1 MVKLQLQLQKL
12 KLTLAVASLTMKVGS
27 MTPLTQLLLLTDP
40 SFNEFGNFACANATG
55 LKALTAEGRLKLLQT
70 LGKGAFSKAINIK
83 QLNMELSLGLTNIPD
98 QTFFGCQQL
107 SDLLLPPNIETI
119 ENNAF
124 ELSGVRKFNH
134 SGLQVNRLGIDLGT
148 DAENKAMYNMF
159 NLQSVDLSG
168 SELAGQSNTVL
179 DNTFSSYNNLS
190 YGGPLG
196 GSPNLQSIS
205 LSPQVISI
213 GNNSF
218 TPLQTLPPGPL
229 PPGPPL
235 TTINMPGI
243 TVLPDYFATGCNA
256 LSTLNVG
263 QLTSIG
269 IYALYNC
276 YSLITLDTS
285 TVTSIGTYGIAG
297 TGVSLLDISSITSL
311 DVGSLSGNLRLTSVT
326 LPTTNLTLPDYC
338 FQGDYA
344 LTTINLNKVSQIE
357 NYTFQKCHSLNTLDL
372 TGLTTSIGNYAFD
385 ECNELVQITL
395 PSTSITIGTNAFQY
409 NISLTTINLQN
420 VLSIGDYAFQECIN
434 LTNVDLSLTTY
445 LGNHIFYNC
454 LNLISV
460 TLPNIINI
468 PDNLF
473 DNCINLPSITLPAS
487 VNSIGSGAFN
497 TCVNLALDANDLQ
510 NIISIGNNA
519 FENCANIISIN
530 LSSIIDGSNLGIS
543 AFQNCAYLTNIIF
556 ANELTSLINDKI
568 FFSCSELISIDL
580 NNITLL
586 LSDTNFNQGIF
597 GICSSLT
604 TIIGLENVTIITN
617 NAFVG
622 CSSLTSVDLT
632 SAITINGAFS
642 NCTGLISA
650 DLSSNT
656 VLQSLNGTFFAC
668 TNLQSIHLPSSIT
681 SLGIA
686 TFDRCSVLTTI
697 DNLENCVNLTEIGTD
712 SFKLCTSLTSI
723 ILPSSI
729 LSIGASAFK
738 GCSLLNTFTLPLNII
753 SINITNFFGSF
764 ENCPNLTT
772 INYWNAGTID
782 LSTVFPNPSTT
793 STPDYTNMTFNY
805 YTTDNSNW
813 YTISIQI
820 CTGFNGSN
828 IGSIFIP
835 NIICTSIAPSAF
847 QNCTSL
853 TGVTIPESVTSIGDY
868 AFDGCINNKTIIFDP
883 PHTLTIGNHSFEN
896 NTNIT
901 TLYIPEFVTSI
912 GDYAFYGCTSLT
924 IITIVNP
931 NTIIGYQAFGN
942 CPSLKIVYYCGK
954 QYYFPSNIKVIC
966 CFNEDTK
973 ILCLN
978 ENLEEVYIPIQNIRK
993 GTLVKSYKYGYRKV
1007 DAIGKGTM
1015 INDPTDWTK
1024 CMYKLP
1030 KINNINPNAL
1040 DDLIITGRHSILVD
1054 NLPYHIKQK
1063 QEKLIKLIDR
1073 KINDKYLLL
1082 AGQCK
1087 EFMQITTNEVYTYYH
1102 FILENDEDEN
1112 KKYGIWANG
1121 ILAETTTKQDFNR
1134 QQFILL

>member
-1 MVKLQLQLQKL
+1 MPQLTLQLS
-12 KLTLAVASLTMKVGS
+12 SLS
-27 MTPLTQLLLLTDP
+27 MNAGAITPLTQLLVLTDP

-55 LKALTAEGRLKLLQT
+55 LKAIKAVGALERLST
-70 LGKGAFSKAINIK
+70 MGIGVFARSMSMK
-83 QLNMELSLGLTNIPD
+83 QLEMKLPLNLTNIPD
-98 QTFFGCQQL
+98 NTFYGCQNMT
-107 SDLLLPPNIETI
+107 DLQLPPNIETI
-119 ENNAF
+119 GNSAF
-124 ELSGVRKFNH
+124 QLSGVRKFNN
-134 SGLQVNRLGIDLGT
+134 SGLQLKYLGIG
-148 DAENKAMYNMF
+148 AESNVMYNMLK
-159 NLQSVDLSG
+159 LQSVDLSG
-168 SELAGQSNTVL
+168 SELVGQSNTVL

-218 TPLQTLPPGPL
+218 TPLQTLPPEPL
-229 PPGPPL
+229 PLRPPL
-235 TTINMPGI
+235 TTINMYGI

-269 IYALYNC
+269 NYALYNC

-338 FQGDYA
+338 FQGDYI
-344 LTTINLNKVSQIE
+344 LNTIVNLNKVSQIG

-409 NISLTTINLQN
+409 NISLTTINLEN

-434 LTNVDLSLTTY
+434 LTNVDVSLTTY

-460 TLPNIINI
+460 TLPNIIINI
-468 PDNLF
+468 SDNLF
-473 DNCINLPSITLPAS
+473 DSCINLPNIILPTS
-487 VNSIGSGAFN
+487 VNSIGAGAFN
-497 TCVNLALDANDLQ
+497 TCVNLALGANDLQ

-556 ANELTSLINDKI
+556 ADELTSLINDKI
-568 FFSCSELISIDL
+568 FFSCSGLISIDL
-580 NNITLL
+580 KNITSL
-586 LSDTNFNQGIF
+586 LSDSINNTGIF
-597 GICSSLT
+597 GLCSSLT
-604 TIIGLENVTIITN
+604 TIVGLKNVTIITN
-617 NAFVG
+617 NAFFG

-632 SAITINGAFS
+632 SAVTINGAFS

-656 VLQSLNGTFFAC
+656 VLQSLNGTFFDC
-668 TNLQSIHLPSSIT
+668 TSLQFIYLPSSIT

-686 TFDRCSVLTTI
+686 TFDRCSSLTTI
-697 DNLENCVNLTEIGTD
+697 DNLENCINLTEIGND
-712 SFKLCTSLTSI
+712 SFKLCKSLTSI
-723 ILPSSI
+723 ILPLSI
-729 LSIGASAFK
+729 LSIGANAFK

-764 ENCPNLTT
+764 ENCPNLKT

-782 LSTVFPNPSTT
+782 LSTVFPNPSLSTT
-793 STPDYTNMTFNY
+793 PNYTIMTFNY
-805 YTTDNSNW
+805 YTTNNSNW
-813 YTISIQI
+813 YTISEQI

-828 IGSIFIP
+828 IQSIFIP

-868 AFDGCINNKTIIFDP
+868 AFDGCTNNKTIIFDP
-883 PHTLTIGNHSFEN
+883 PHTLTIGNHSFQN
-896 NTNIT
+896 NTSIK
-901 TLYIPEFVTSI
+901 TLYIPEFVTNI

-931 NTIIGYQAFGN
+931 NTIIGYKAFGN

-954 QYYFPSNIKVIC
+954 AYHFPSKVKVIC
-966 CFNEDTK
+966 CFNEDTQ
-973 ILCLN
+973 ILCIN
-978 ENLEEVYIPIQNIRK
+978 ENLEEVYIPIQDIRK
-993 GTLVKSYKYGYRKV
+993 GTIVKSYKYGPKKV
-1007 DAIGKGTM
+1007 EAVGKGTM

-1024 CMYKLP
+1024 CMYTLP
-1030 KINNINPNAL
+1030 KNNNINPNSL

-1054 NLPYHIKQK
+1054 NLPQHIKQK
-1063 QEKLIKLIDR
+1063 QDKLIKPLNR
-1073 KINDKYLLL
+1073 VINNKYLLI
-1082 AGQCK
+1082 AGQCE
-1087 EFMQITTNEVYTYYH
+1087 EFTQITTNEVYTYYH
-1102 FILENDEDEN
+1102 FILENDGDEN

-1121 ILAETTTKQDFNR
+1121 ILAETTTTRDFYQ